1 MRTVLGIDPGARA
14 TGLCVLSGDQ
24 IVAHRTITSE
34 GEIFPAERR
43 YVLAVL
49 EAGATL
55 RQIHDVDLVAVETI
69 TRPSWHMKGRAAVD
83 PTALLATAEVLGAVL
98 GVTGPSTSPKSDPTK
113 KTGHNHSA
121 PTPANSSH
129 PQNDAKLD
137 GKTESEAANS
147 DTHGPPTTSHDSQPN
162 SPAEPHLHRRTHEH
176 H

>member
-24 IVAHRTITSE
+24 IVAHQTVTSE

-49 EAGATL
+49 EAGAAL
-55 RQIHDVDLVAVETI
+55 LQIHDIDLLAVETI

-98 GVTGPSTSPKSDPTK
+98 GVVWPVNVTQIRPNKNG
-113 KTGHNHSA
+113 
-121 PTPANSSH
+121 
-129 PQNDAKLD
+129 
-137 GKTESEAANS
+137 
-147 DTHGPPTTSHDSQPN
+147 SQPLGTYPGELVSPGERRKAGWENRIGGGQLRHARSAYDVARLASTKFARKYALAEEN
-162 SPAEPHLHRRTHEH
+162 S
-176 H
+176 

>member
-14 TGLCVLSGDQ
+14 TGLCVLSGDR

-49 EAGATL
+49 DAGATL
-55 RQIHDVDLVAVETI
+55 LQIHNVDLVAVETI

-98 GVTGPSTSPKSDPTK
+98 GVDWPVNVTQIRPNKNG
-113 KTGHNHSA
+113 
-121 PTPANSSH
+121 
-129 PQNDAKLD
+129 
-137 GKTESEAANS
+137 
-147 DTHGPPTTSHDSQPN
+147 SQPLGTYPGELV
-162 SPAEPHLHRRTHEH
+162 SPGERRKPGWENRIGGGQLRHARSAYDVARLASRNIARNYSLAQENP
-176 H
+176 

>member
-113 KTGHNHSA
+113 TGHNHSA
-121 PTPANSSH
+121 PTRE
-129 PQNDAKLD
+129 LV
-137 GKTESEAANS
+137 
-147 DTHGPPTTSHDSQPN
+147 
-162 SPAEPHLHRRTHEH
+162 SPAERRKAGWENRIGGGQLRHARSAYDVARLATKLARRTALAQENS
-176 H
+176 